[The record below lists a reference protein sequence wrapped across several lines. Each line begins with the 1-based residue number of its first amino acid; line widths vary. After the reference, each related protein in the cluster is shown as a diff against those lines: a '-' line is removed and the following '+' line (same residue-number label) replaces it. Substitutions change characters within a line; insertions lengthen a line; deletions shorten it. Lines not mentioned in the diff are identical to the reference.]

1 MDRRINASINLLHT
15 AVSKRFGVAGGL
27 RFSPGAF
34 QHDVMMTLYDPAT
47 GARSEPNGTSGIAG
61 VT

>member
-15 AVSKRFGVAGGL
+15 AVSKRLEGAGGS
-27 RFSPGAF
+27 RFIPGAF
-34 QHDVMMTLYDPAT
+34 RHDAMMTLYEPAMA
-47 GARSEPNGTSGIAG
+47 ARSEPNGMSCKGE